1 MSETGEEAAI
11 DALFLSDITSKVVVV
26 TNEQELNI
34 EGALMDRL
42 QNKPNIEII
51 KGQVIKI
58 LGGKCVKAIKIL
70 EYGIQRE
77 VERDC

>member
-1 MSETGEEAAI
+1 MAVVGNGEEAAI

-58 LGGKCVKAIKIL
+58 LGAQWSK
-70 EYGIQRE
+70 Q
-77 VERDC
+77 

>member
-1 MSETGEEAAI
+1 MAVVGNGEEAAI

-58 LGGKCVKAIKIL
+58 LGGKWSK
-70 EYGIQRE
+70 Q
-77 VERDC
+77 